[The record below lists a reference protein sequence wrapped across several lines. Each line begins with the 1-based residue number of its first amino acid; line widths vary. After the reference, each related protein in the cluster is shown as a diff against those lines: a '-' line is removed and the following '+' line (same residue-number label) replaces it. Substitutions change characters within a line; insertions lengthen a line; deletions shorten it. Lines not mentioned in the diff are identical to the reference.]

1 MLTNRQ
7 KCLSAKN
14 TKKQVKIPRGK
25 ICPLAKIPKLSNKC
39 LKAKTAKNKK
49 AKIP

>member
-14 TKKQVKIPRGK
+14 AKKQVKIPRGNK
-25 ICPLAKIPKLSNKC
+25 SPGANIPKLSNKC
-39 LKAKTAKNKK
+39 LKAK
-49 AKIP
+49 AKIKKDKMP